1 MTVTAIFAP
10 ELSLTQTAHIYS
22 PLVVV
27 YSRILRLLVLLILM
41 IIYATLVSLVN
52 FSYCYNYWIINA
64 LL

>member
-10 ELSLTQTAHIYS
+10 ELSLTQTAHICS

-27 YSRILRLLVLLILM
+27 YSRTLRLLVLLILM